1 MPVHTI
7 KTKYFKELSDSA
19 KLVAID
25 EVRKSRKLIPD
36 DWSKEIE
43 EKFIE
48 EVAKAGIHI
57 ERDSIHYDMDKGSAA
72 FYGPFELTGVEGS
85 EFRDNLVKEVDYH
98 ISRLMGK
105 VVMRGMVAQG
115 AHVEAD
121 ANSMLPIYSVNIENN
136 NGVLEMIGDSSSDE
150 EAYRFSL
157 IIKLM
162 ERLAGILR
170 DDLIIKWE
178 ALNSD
183 WFIAEKMDDMMEIE
197 FWDDGSLYQGV

>member
-1 MPVHTI
+1 MPIHTI
-7 KTKYFKELSDSA
+7 ETKYFKELSSGS
-19 KLVAID
+19 KQVAID
-25 EVRKSRKLIPD
+25 EIRKSRKLIPD
-36 DWSKEIE
+36 DWSKDIE

-72 FYGPFELTGVEGS
+72 FYGNFELTGVEGS

-105 VVMRGMVAQG
+105 VVMRGMITQG
-115 AHVEAD
+115 AYVEAD

-170 DDLIIKWE
+170 DDLIINWDN
-178 ALNSD
+178 LNSKS
-183 WFIAEKMDDMMEIE
+183 FITEKMSESMEIE
-197 FWDDGSLYQGV
+197 FWDDGSLYQGI